1 MASRYAAVFPL
12 SELINWITQY
22 RGQRY
27 EELPHSYQMM
37 LFWAGL
43 RGAVGVALAAGITG
57 DNADALRTTILVVVV
72 LTVIIFGGTTARM
85 LEVLGIRVGVEDEDA
100 SSDED
105 EGWIARPGNLALQ
118 MGPGSRRYAGQNG
131 RGLGGSGYEESEL
144 DLHSPAG
151 SPYLAPTMK
160 MPLRNTRPAF
170 GNHASRSGFTNSD
183 EESEDDQPLPSAD
196 IDISDPTPGEGGEGM
211 VFRDGQWFTALDER
225 YLLPLFSNS
234 VTARRSMAK
243 KGARKASVYAGEG
256 SQNGTP
262 RGGSLDLAREE
273 EGDLE
278 SENGKN
284 KVQRTFRW
292 VSFSFR
298 PLFLL
303 PLTPY
308 HSSSLHVPF
317 VRRIIPFDHDK
328 WEQADWQRLRLRLL
342 LHKTRTRKQFP
353 NR

>member
-1 MASRYAAVFPL
+1 
-12 SELINWITQY
+12 
-22 RGQRY
+22 
-27 EELPHSYQMM
+27 
-37 LFWAGL
+37 
-43 RGAVGVALAAGITG
+43 
-57 DNADALRTTILVVVV
+57 
-72 LTVIIFGGTTARM
+72 M

-131 RGLGGSGYEESEL
+131 RGLGSGGRFEESEL
-144 DLHSPAG
+144 DLNSPAG

-160 MPLRNTRPAF
+160 MPVRNTRPSF

-183 EESEDDQPLPSAD
+183 DESEDDQPLPSAD
-196 IDISDPTPGEGGEGM
+196 IDISDPDPSGAAGGGGEGM

-243 KGARKASVYAGEG
+243 KGARKASVYMGEG
-256 SQNGTP
+256 SQGGTP
-262 RGGSLDLAREE
+262 RGGSLELNREE

-284 KVQRTFRW
+284 KVQRTFR
-292 VSFSFR
+292 
-298 PLFLL
+298 
-303 PLTPY
+303 
-308 HSSSLHVPF
+308 
-317 VRRIIPFDHDK
+317 
-328 WEQADWQRLRLRLL
+328 
-342 LHKTRTRKQFP
+342 
-353 NR
+353 

>member
-12 SELINWITQY
+12 SELINWIYQY
-22 RGQRY
+22 RGQRH

-105 EGWIARPGNLALQ
+105 EGWTSHHGNLALS

-131 RGLGGSGYEESEL
+131 RNIGYGHGPNNNPYEASEV
-144 DLHSPAG
+144 DLHSPGA
-151 SPYLAPTMK
+151 SPYLGPSGSMQ
-160 MPLRNTRPAF
+160 MPLRQTSKSGPSRPAF
-170 GNHASRSGFTNSD
+170 LGNHASRSGFSTNSD
-183 EESEDDQPLPSAD
+183 DESDDDQPLPTA
-196 IDISDPTPGEGGEGM
+196 IHGEGDLEGGANPDDESINGM
-211 VFRDGQWFTALDER
+211 VFRDGQWFTKLDER

-234 VTARRSMAK
+234 VTARRHLAK
-243 KGARKASVYAGEG
+243 KARKASVYNGGESSG
-256 SQNGTP
+256 GTP
-262 RGGSLDLAREE
+262 RGGNSLEINREREE
-273 EGDLE
+273 EGDAE

-284 KVQRTFRW
+284 KVNRTFR
-292 VSFSFR
+292 
-298 PLFLL
+298 
-303 PLTPY
+303 
-308 HSSSLHVPF
+308 
-317 VRRIIPFDHDK
+317 
-328 WEQADWQRLRLRLL
+328 
-342 LHKTRTRKQFP
+342 
-353 NR
+353 

>member
-1 MASRYAAVFPL
+1 
-12 SELINWITQY
+12 
-22 RGQRY
+22 
-27 EELPHSYQMM
+27 MM

-105 EGWIARPGNLALQ
+105 EGWIARPGNLALA

-131 RGLGGSGYEESEL
+131 RGLGVGGYEESEL

-151 SPYLAPTMK
+151 SPYLAPSSMK
-160 MPLRNTRPAF
+160 MPVRNPRPSF

-183 EESEDDQPLPSAD
+183 DESEDDQPLPSAD
-196 IDISDPTPGEGGEGM
+196 IDISEPTSEGGEGM

-234 VTARRSMAK
+234 VTARRHLAR
-243 KGARKASVYAGEG
+243 KGARKASVYNGEG
-256 SQNGTP
+256 SQSGTP
-262 RGGSLDLAREE
+262 RGGNSLELGREE

-284 KVQRTFRW
+284 KVQRTFR
-292 VSFSFR
+292 
-298 PLFLL
+298 
-303 PLTPY
+303 
-308 HSSSLHVPF
+308 
-317 VRRIIPFDHDK
+317 
-328 WEQADWQRLRLRLL
+328 
-342 LHKTRTRKQFP
+342 
-353 NR
+353 